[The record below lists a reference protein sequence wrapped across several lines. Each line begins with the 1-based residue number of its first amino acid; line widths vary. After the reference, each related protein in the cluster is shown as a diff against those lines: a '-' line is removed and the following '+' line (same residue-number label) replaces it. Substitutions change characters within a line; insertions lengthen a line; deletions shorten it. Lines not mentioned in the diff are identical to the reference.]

1 VENRFEE
8 VLGVLHHRT
17 VRFEIHGDG
26 SPVDVVRVRAT
37 IGRTFGEHCLLTIP
51 LMFANDR
58 FKSFTFVLQLTLE
71 LLER

>member
-1 VENRFEE
+1 VENGFEE
-8 VLGVLHHRT
+8 VPSVLHHRT
-17 VRFEIHGDG
+17 VRFEIDRDG
-26 SPVDVVRVRAT
+26 SSVDVVRVRAT
-37 IGRTFGEHCLLTIP
+37 IGRAFCEHRLFTIP